1 MSEERVELSRM
12 ERVKRVHDA
21 PKSSTPRRI
30 EVLKALPT
38 ERTIAIT
45 GARK

>member
-1 MSEERVELSRM
+1 LSEERVELSLM
-12 ERVKRVHDA
+12 ERVKREHVGR
-21 PKSSTPRRI
+21 KGSTRSI
-30 EVLKALPT
+30 EVLGALPK